1 MIYYVI
7 ISIMSTEQQHCQ
19 GRVKW
24 FNNKAGYGFIT
35 VSDGPVDGD
44 VFVHHSALT
53 VSEEQ
58 YKYLV
63 QGEYVE
69 FELMRVE
76 GGQHEWQAS
85 NVRGCNGGKLM
96 CETRREVRT
105 LRAAHAQSSGRGS
118 DEEAPALVRPRPE
131 SQPRVRSSVIRV
143 NRREDSEL
151 SQTVRRV
158 PVRFVGQGPRGDDG
172 GEWML
177 VRRTPQQQSR
187 PQQQRPRQQR
197 PRVQRERSNLT
208 QE

>member
-1 MIYYVI
+1 
-7 ISIMSTEQQHCQ
+7 MSTEQQHCQ

-35 VSDGPVDGD
+35 VSDGPVEGD

-69 FELMRVE
+69 FELSRVE

-85 NVRGCNGGKLM
+85 SVRGCNGGKLM

-105 LRAAHAQSSGRGS
+105 LRAAHATSRSS
-118 DEEAPALVRPRPE
+118 DEEAPALVRPRPQVQ
-131 SQPRVRSSVIRV
+131 SAPRVRSSVIRV
-143 NRREDSEL
+143 NRREDSE
-151 SQTVRRV
+151 SARRV

-187 PQQQRPRQQR
+187 PQQRPRQQR
-197 PRVQRERSNLT
+197 PRVQRDRST
-208 QE
+208 VAQE